1 KEYHMQIKRETILIY
16 KVQTG
21 WIARFEDPE
30 ILKMFGTFDIPTPF
44 TETAEPAMVMK
55 YLQKRNPSSIVR
67 FLNNG
72 EKALCE

>member
-1 KEYHMQIKRETILIY
+1 MQINRETILIY

-30 ILKMFGTFDIPTPF
+30 ILKLFGTCDIPTPF
-44 TETAEPAMVMK
+44 TETADPDMVMK
-55 YLQKRNPSSIVR
+55 YLEKRNPNCIVR
-67 FLNNG
+67 LLNNG